1 MIRIAAAL
9 ALTVALGGCS
19 TGARLTPEQ
28 AVGLIKAFGDAGC
41 RGDVHFEAGAATG
54 QMGGE
59 AHVTASANGAC
70 DPTSRVP
77 LLSAT
82 LPNG

>member
-41 RGDVHFEAGAATG
+41 RGDVHLKLELRQARWAERRTSPRAPTAPAT
-54 QMGGE
+54 QRL
-59 AHVTASANGAC
+59 AS
-70 DPTSRVP
+70 RY
-77 LLSAT
+77 
-82 LPNG
+82 